1 MKRIYSWNVNGIRA
15 AEKKGFI
22 EWLNSCGGDIV
33 CLQETKAHKEQLSPS
48 LAEPKG
54 FYSYFASASRKG
66 YSGVAIYSKEEPLS
80 VSTFGIERFDDEG
93 RVLIAEYPEFTLMTA
108 YFPNSQ
114 AEGARLDY
122 KLDFNNA
129 VLEWADALVA
139 EGKNLVINGD
149 YNVAHKPIDLE
160 NPKQN
165 EKNPGY
171 LPEEREWM
179 DRFIDAGYVDSFRM
193 FNTEERQYSWWSYRM
208 KARERNIGWRIDYN
222 CVNRGFAP
230 KVKAADIH
238 QDIMGSDHCPVS
250 LDIEA

>member
-15 AEKKGFI
+15 AEKKGFVD
-22 EWLNSCGGDIV
+22 WLQNCGGDIV
-33 CLQETKAHKEQLSPS
+33 CLQETKAHPEQLSPS
-48 LAEPKG
+48 LTEADG
-54 FYSYFASASRKG
+54 FFTYWAAAQKKG
-66 YSGVAIYSKEEPLS
+66 YSGVAIFSRQEPIS
-80 VSTFGIERFDDEG
+80 VRKFDIERFDAEG
-93 RVLIAEYPEFTLMTA
+93 RVLIAEYPEFVLMTA

-129 VLEWADALVA
+129 VLEWANDQVA
-139 EGKNLVINGD
+139 AGKQVLINGD

-193 FNTEERQYSWWSYRM
+193 FNQEAKQYSWWSYRM
-208 KARERNIGWRIDYN
+208 SARDRNIGWRIDYT
-222 CVNRGFAP
+222 CVNQGF
-230 KVKAADIH
+230 VDRVSSAAIH
-238 QDIMGSDHCPVS
+238 QDVMGSDHCPVS
-250 LDIEA
+250 IDLDI